1 MPNFTSCAANPK
13 TLPPIGVIA
22 HRCEIAYS
30 FDLRSLFGQR
40 LCVYGITDTRNP
52 PGNVLLCEICGI
64 QRGIGV
70 RRFQGCDEWKSQ
82 TSIDLHEVADGLE
95 MHSLR
100 LKAVELYGDSR
111 PLETHQDLD
120 A

>member
-1 MPNFTSCAANPK
+1 MGSACAFTALLTPEIHPETCCCVKSAAFSVE
-13 TLPPIGVIA
+13 L
-22 HRCEIAYS
+22 
-30 FDLRSLFGQR
+30 
-40 LCVYGITDTRNP
+40 
-52 PGNVLLCEICGI
+52 
-64 QRGIGV
+64 V